1 MSNSTASKT
10 ASKKVSNNV
19 VKTKSKVKTEN
30 TAVKKTEKII
40 FLAENVTGK
49 ILQNSKIE
57 TNREVKKEIRTF
69 SFAKRYS
76 LQFDKGFYSSFVK
89 FNENDLTPANLLPLR
104 TAKEKTSSD
113 KNGFSAWL
121 FMSLVKRFYS
131 KK

>member
-1 MSNSTASKT
+1 MSNSTASKVS
-10 ASKKVSNNV
+10 SKKAVNQV
-19 VKTKSKVKTEN
+19 VTAKSKEKKG
-30 TAVKKTEKII
+30 AIAPKKTEKII
-40 FLAENVTGK
+40 FLTENVTGK
-49 ILQNSKIE
+49 NLQNAKID

-76 LQFDKGFYSSFVK
+76 LQFDQGFYSSFVK
-89 FNENDLTPANLLPLR
+89 FNENDLTPVNLLPLR
-104 TAKEKTSSD
+104 TAKEILSSD

>member
-1 MSNSTASKT
+1 MSILKASKT
-10 ASKKVSNNV
+10 AKKVSTDV
-19 VKTKSKVKTEN
+19 VKAKSKVTTEK
-30 TAVKKTEKII
+30 TAVKKTEKIV

-49 ILQNSKIE
+49 NLQDAKIE

-89 FNENDLTPANLLPLR
+89 FNENDLTPVNLLPFR
-104 TAKEKTSSD
+104 TTKETASSD